1 MRPAIDRRA
10 FMAAG
15 AAGLLLPVRPA
26 LAGLWPETGFTHGV
40 ASGDPRADSVKL
52 WTRYASADGR
62 DAVLRVEVARDPGMR
77 DVVARGEVVAGP
89 ASWGTAQLTVSGL
102 PVGGWLWYR
111 FTAPDGTRSE
121 VGRTRTLP
129 QGPLERFNIAVMSC
143 SNKPFGHFNAYAH
156 LAQREDVDLV
166 VHLGDYIYEYGR
178 GAYPDEAQAL
188 AGRVIEPAHE
198 IVALDDYR
206 QRYASYRVDP
216 ALQALHRMFPVVAI
230 WDDHEVANDSWKAG
244 AQNHQ
249 PDEGDFGARLAA
261 ATKAHR
267 EWLPQADRMWQR
279 YDIGDLLSLITL
291 DTRIA
296 GRDEQLDLVPMLLE
310 GATAVARF
318 RDGVLADPARQL
330 LGDEQ
335 EAWAVEALRA
345 SVKAG
350 QKWQIVAQQVIMGT
364 VLTPPNAL
372 DFLGADADRRAQAFV
387 RMGLA
392 ASAAGLSGAMDM
404 WAGYPAARKR
414 LLGAMQAA
422 DANAIVLAGDSHNA
436 WAFDLPHDGRP
447 AAVEFAV
454 QSVTSPGYERAL
466 KADPDR
472 IRDALVGAS
481 PELKWCETSRRG
493 YMMMAITPAAVRNE
507 WVFMDTIRSQST
519 ATSGT
524 AAAVV
529 RHGRRVLE
537 IG

>member
-1 MRPAIDRRA
+1 
-10 FMAAG
+10 
-15 AAGLLLPVRPA
+15 
-26 LAGLWPETGFTHGV
+26 
-40 ASGDPRADSVKL
+40 
-52 WTRYASADGR
+52 
-62 DAVLRVEVARDPGMR
+62 
-77 DVVARGEVVAGP
+77 
-89 ASWGTAQLTVSGL
+89 
-102 PVGGWLWYR
+102 
-111 FTAPDGTRSE
+111 
-121 VGRTRTLP
+121 
-129 QGPLERFNIAVMSC
+129 
-143 SNKPFGHFNAYAH
+143 
-156 LAQREDVDLV
+156 
-166 VHLGDYIYEYGR
+166 
-178 GAYPDEAQAL
+178 
-188 AGRVIEPAHE
+188 
-198 IVALDDYR
+198 
-206 QRYASYRVDP
+206 
-216 ALQALHRMFPVVAI
+216 
-230 WDDHEVANDSWKAG
+230 
-244 AQNHQ
+244 
-249 PDEGDFGARLAA
+249 
-261 ATKAHR
+261 
-267 EWLPQADRMWQR
+267 
-279 YDIGDLLSLITL
+279 
-291 DTRIA
+291 
-296 GRDEQLDLVPMLLE
+296 
-310 GATAVARF
+310 
-318 RDGVLADPARQL
+318 L

-472 IRDALVGAS
+472 IRDALVDAS

-493 YMMMAITPAAVRNE
+493 YMMLAITPAAVRNE